1 MVSSF
6 YGGDYNTSFFVVD
19 SNLDIR
25 AAILQ
30 LVNVI
35 RDGSKKSEADNF
47 KINKKLDK
55 IQGNILYAAIF
66 FISAPAKYITLFK
79 TFYLGLN
86 PLY

>member
-1 MVSSF
+1 ME
-6 YGGDYNTSFFVVD
+6 GIIILNFFVVD

-47 KINKKLDK
+47 RINKKLDK
-55 IQGNILYAAIF
+55 IQGKILYAAIF
-66 FISAPAKYITLFK
+66 IFISAPAKYVYYFVQ
-79 TFYLGLN
+79 N
-86 PLY
+86 V